1 MVIGERFAWAHLP
14 KTGGSATLEL
24 FLLFPEL
31 IVFADVEESN
41 MKHTTFKERE
51 QEVVGKTLMM
61 NLRRL
66 PFWVLSR
73 AQHVARWGIHP
84 EYDPIPMAT
93 PEELANSEFPDTR
106 LALYTDFGRFR
117 IDGWIRMEHL
127 AEDFVG
133 FVSDLTDVTEERR
146 KKAMQLPPVNAHAYD
161 HELGRWFTP
170 EQVERMYER
179 NPIWAGLEEELY
191 GGLFRPEPISE
202 GAG

>member
-1 MVIGERFAWAHLP
+1 MVIGERFAGAHLP

-51 QEVVGKTLMM
+51 HDVAGKTLLM

-84 EYDPIPMAT
+84 EYEPIPMAT
-93 PEELANSEFPDTR
+93 PEELSESDFPDNR
-106 LALYTDFGRFR
+106 LALYTDNGRFG
-117 IDGWIRMEHL
+117 IDRWMRMEHL

-133 FVSDLTDVTEERR
+133 FVSDLTDLTVERR
-146 KKAMQLPPVNAHAYD
+146 TRALRLPPVNAHAYD

-179 NPIWAGLEEELY
+179 NPVWADLEKELY
-191 GGLFRPEPISE
+191 GVLFQPQLASE
-202 GAG
+202 EAG